1 MCVTEN
7 KTKSSR
13 RLVSQ
18 SVGEIS
24 LVFLS
29 FFSTQFSASG
39 LFVFFRPVRT
49 VNRRRS
55 CILIYLLIKRV
66 LPAFFLSFFQ
76 TELSSSVQGAVWG
89 VGCG

>member
-7 KTKSSR
+7 ETKSSR

-29 FFSTQFSASG
+29 FFSTQFSASV
-39 LFVFFRPVRT
+39 FFCFFFRPIRT

-55 CILIYLLIKRV
+55 CILIYLLIKHV
-66 LPAFFLSFFQ
+66 LPAFFLSFF
-76 TELSSSVQGAVWG
+76 
-89 VGCG
+89 

>member
-7 KTKSSR
+7 ETKSSR

-29 FFSTQFSASG
+29 FFSTQFSASV
-39 LFVFFRPVRT
+39 FFWVFFRPIRT

-55 CILIYLLIKRV
+55 CILIYLLIKHV
-66 LPAFFLSFFQ
+66 LPAFFLSFF
-76 TELSSSVQGAVWG
+76 
-89 VGCG
+89 

>member
-7 KTKSSR
+7 ETKSSR

-29 FFSTQFSASG
+29 FFFPTQFSASVF
-39 LFVFFRPVRT
+39 FVFFFRPIRT

-55 CILIYLLIKRV
+55 CILI
-66 LPAFFLSFFQ
+66 
-76 TELSSSVQGAVWG
+76 
-89 VGCG
+89 

>member
-7 KTKSSR
+7 ETKSSR

-29 FFSTQFSASG
+29 FFSTQFSASVFFFWG
-39 LFVFFRPVRT
+39 FFRPIRT

-55 CILIYLLIKRV
+55 CILIYLLIKHV
-66 LPAFFLSFFQ
+66 LPAFFLSFF
-76 TELSSSVQGAVWG
+76 
-89 VGCG
+89 

>member
-29 FFSTQFSASG
+29 FFPRNSVPLGF
-39 LFVFFRPVRT
+39 LFFFCPIRT

-66 LPAFFLSFFQ
+66 LPAFFSVFLSNRTQ
-76 TELSSSVQGAVWG
+76 
-89 VGCG
+89 

>member
-7 KTKSSR
+7 ETKSSR

-29 FFSTQFSASG
+29 FFFPRNSVPLFF
-39 LFVFFRPVRT
+39 FVFFRPIRT

-55 CILIYLLIKRV
+55 CILI
-66 LPAFFLSFFQ
+66 
-76 TELSSSVQGAVWG
+76 
-89 VGCG
+89 